1 MLVISPLAKKGYQST
16 TFYQHQ
22 NTCRL
27 LMQGLGLSS
36 FPGAC
41 EGAAEMS
48 EFF

>member
-1 MLVISPLAKKGYQST
+1 MLVISPLTKKAYKST
-16 TFYQHQ
+16 TFYQHPS
-22 NTCRL
+22 TCRL

-41 EGAAEMS
+41 ASAPQMS